1 MVAVQAVAKQV
12 GASQKRLKPIIDLIR
27 GKRVNDAIN
36 ILQLS
41 ASPWALVIAKTVKS
55 AAANAEN
62 NLLVDRDSLRIVRIT
77 ADVAKSMRR
86 FKPHARGRV
95 GRMHRRSCHITVV
108 VDEEVPS
115 GT

>member
-1 MVAVQAVAKQV
+1 MVAVQAIAKQV

-27 GKRVNDAIN
+27 GERVNDAIN

-41 ASPWALVIAKTVKS
+41 ASPWAMVIAKTVKS

>member
-12 GASQKRLKPIIDLIR
+12 GVSQKRLKPIIDLVK
-27 GKRVNDAIN
+27 GKRVDDAVN
-36 ILQLS
+36 ILGLLS
-41 ASPWALVIAKTVKS
+41 SPWAKVLCKTVKS

-62 NLLVDRDSLRIVRIT
+62 NLLVDRDSLRIVRIN
-77 ADVAKSMRR
+77 ADVAKPLRR

-108 VDEEVPS
+108 VDEEVPN
-115 GT
+115 GK

>member
-1 MVAVQAVAKQV
+1 MVAVQAIAKQV

-108 VDEEVPS
+108 VNEEVPS